1 MIWENGTE
9 TCIISYK
16 KQIASLGSMQD
27 TGSLG
32 LVQWDDPEGWY
43 GEGSGRWGS
52 GLGTSVHSWWIHV
65 DVWQNQKNNIIK

>member
-1 MIWENGTE
+1 
-9 TCIISYK
+9 
-16 KQIASLGSMQD
+16 MQD

-52 GLGTSVHSWWIHV
+52 ELGTSVHSWWIHV
-65 DVWQNQKNNIIK
+65 DVWQNQYNVVK